1 MTEGENGSLR
11 RDVYFRLNEFAI
23 RVPALRERREDIL
36 YLAKRFV
43 DLTNLELQKEVRSFT
58 QPAVDL
64 LLSYHW
70 PGNVRQLRSTIR
82 RAVLLADNIIEEHH
96 LAIEGIRPAVPADL
110 EGAPSVQIPSHPD
123 CSLKEIVQHNTALVE
138 RGVLA
143 RVLRETRGNK
153 AEAARLLH
161 IDYKTIQ
168 LKIKGYGLQID
179 RATRGGF

>member
-1 MTEGENGSLR
+1 MCNKRAASAL
-11 RDVYFRLNEFAI
+11 LP
-23 RVPALRERREDIL
+23 RV
-36 YLAKRFV
+36 
-43 DLTNLELQKEVRSFT
+43 S
-58 QPAVDL
+58 
-64 LLSYHW
+64 
-70 PGNVRQLRSTIR
+70 RSTR
-82 RAVLLADNIIEEHH
+82 ARTPRSSSAVLCCTISFREQSGCA
-96 LAIEGIRPAVPADL
+96 GIWTVD
-110 EGAPSVQIPSHPD
+110 GASNLQIPRHPD

>member
-1 MTEGENGSLR
+1 MTE
-11 RDVYFRLNEFAI
+11 
-23 RVPALRERREDIL
+23 
-36 YLAKRFV
+36 
-43 DLTNLELQKEVRSFT
+43 Q
-58 QPAVDL
+58 
-64 LLSYHW
+64 
-70 PGNVRQLRSTIR
+70 
-82 RAVLLADNIIEEHH
+82 H
-96 LAIEGIRPAVPADL
+96 LALEGARPAVLADCGWRL
-110 EGAPSVQIPSHPD
+110 GVQIPSHAD